1 MTQKKGGFFA
11 NPMKVF
17 FGAKHDIKLSYF
29 EKKKVEFAIFKP

>member
-1 MTQKKGGFFA
+1 MTKKRGVA

-17 FGAKHDIKLSYF
+17 LGGENDIKLSYF